1 MNDSPYGLTAS
12 VWTNV
17 DGNPTSQAAFTMFVE
32 ALETGTVFLN
42 RWVGSSIRLFLEFNV
57 ATSCDYLDPALAWC
71 GVKDSGRGVS
81 LSKFG
86 LFLWFFYQWTIN
98 DCPQVMIN
106 SRDQSLCIWRLKY
119 PRFYLWCTRLSHRY
133 FCCTKKFW
141 GRKKNLF
148 FLSVW

>member
-12 VWTNV
+12 IWTNA

-42 RWVGSSIRLFLEFNV
+42 RWVLGYFYGIVLKFNIT
-57 ATSCDYLDPALAWC
+57 TSCDYLDPALAWC

-86 LFLWFFYQWTIN
+86 LFF
-98 DCPQVMIN
+98 
-106 SRDQSLCIWRLKY
+106 
-119 PRFYLWCTRLSHRY
+119 
-133 FCCTKKFW
+133 
-141 GRKKNLF
+141 
-148 FLSVW
+148 